1 MFPQMASALRGWTK
15 PSQMRVV
22 KQTPAD
28 FEVFEDVIAVE
39 WFDVFLTPMSAQ
51 KVDRKPED
59 LRIWKWWEGY
69 TTTDIA
75 PDTVVQ
81 DFNGTQFRVQAKY
94 DWSQAGFFRYELTEQ
109 PAQGPARPAEEEAQQ

>member
-1 MFPQMASALRGWTK
+1 MASTLRGWTK

-22 KQTPAD
+22 TQTPVD
-28 FEVFEDVIAVE
+28 FEVSEKVDAVV
-39 WFDVFLTPMSAQ
+39 WFDVFLSPMSAQ
-51 KVDRKPED
+51 KVQRKPED

-81 DFNGTQFRVQAKY
+81 DFNGVQFRIQEKY
-94 DWSQAGFFRYELTEQ
+94 DWSQAGFYRYELTEQ
-109 PAQGPARPAEEEAQQ
+109 PAQAEPEQPAAEETQQ